1 MKGVVVMPMG
11 LHTKDSAGKGRVMVV
26 DDEDNV
32 RKVIRMTLTKGGYD
46 VVEAEDGGKAVEV
59 LRSDDNPLMVDV
71 ITCDIRMPKVNG
83 VEAIQFFREQFPS
96 IPVIVIT
103 GFPDTSLAV
112 SLLKTGVVDY
122 VTKPVEGEKLLA
134 VVAKAMEERTR
145 LKG

>member
-1 MKGVVVMPMG
+1 V
-11 LHTKDSAGKGRVMVV
+11 LVV

-32 RKVIRMTLTKGGYD
+32 RKVIRMTLSKAGYD
-46 VVEAEDGGKAVEV
+46 VVEAEDGGKAIEV

-83 VEAIQFFREQFPS
+83 VEAIQFFRDQFPS
-96 IPVIVIT
+96 IPVVVIT

-134 VVAKAMEERTR
+134 VVAKAMEERTKFR
-145 LKG
+145 S